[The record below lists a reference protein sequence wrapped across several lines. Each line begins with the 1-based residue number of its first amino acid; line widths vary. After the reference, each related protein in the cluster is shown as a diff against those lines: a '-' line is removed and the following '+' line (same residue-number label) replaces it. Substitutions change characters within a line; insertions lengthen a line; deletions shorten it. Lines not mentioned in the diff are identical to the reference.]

1 MSSRLTIAIIGGTGK
16 VGRHVAA
23 TAIEQGYSVRML
35 ARRPERVQLKSP
47 HAIIIEGSVT
57 DEAAIHSLL
66 EGGDGVIN
74 AFGQPMKDKPIYSE
88 VTARLLKGM
97 KEAGI
102 RRYVGVT
109 GGSLDIE
116 GDRKSWT
123 NRMGA
128 RLFRLFYGDFIRD
141 RQRELSVL
149 QEGDLDWTYVRLPF
163 VHEREVNKPV
173 KVNPYDMPGTSISN
187 RSIAQFLVD
196 QIKDAAYLRQTPFI
210 SQ

>member
-1 MSSRLTIAIIGGTGK
+1 LSRQTIAIIGGTGT
-16 VGRHVAA
+16 VGKHVAA
-23 TAIEQGYSVRML
+23 AAIEQGYSARIL

-57 DEAAIHSLL
+57 DETAIHSLL
-66 EGGDGVIN
+66 EGCDGVIN

-88 VTARLLKGM
+88 VAARLLQGM
-97 KEAGI
+97 KEIGI

-116 GDRKSWT
+116 GDRKSWM

-128 RLFRLFYGDFIRD
+128 RLFRLLYGDFIRD
-141 RQRELSVL
+141 RQRELGVL
-149 QEGDLDWTYVRLPF
+149 RDSDLDWTLVRLPF
-163 VHEREVNKPV
+163 VHERDVMKSV
-173 KVNPYDMPGTSISN
+173 KVDQYDMPGTKISN
-187 RSIAQFLVD
+187 THIARFLVD
-196 QIKDAAYLRQTPFI
+196 QVQDAAFLRSTPFI

>member
-1 MSSRLTIAIIGGTGK
+1 M
-16 VGRHVAA
+16 AA
-23 TAIEQGYSVRML
+23 AAIEQGYSARIL

-57 DEAAIHSLL
+57 DETAIHSLL
-66 EGGDGVIN
+66 EGCDGVIN

-88 VTARLLKGM
+88 VAARLLQGM
-97 KEAGI
+97 KEIGI

-116 GDRKSWT
+116 GDRKSWM

-128 RLFRLFYGDFIRD
+128 RLFRLLYGDFIRD
-141 RQRELSVL
+141 RQRELGVL
-149 QEGDLDWTYVRLPF
+149 RDSDLDWTLVRLPF
-163 VHEREVNKPV
+163 VHERDVMKSV
-173 KVNPYDMPGTSISN
+173 KVDQYDMPGTKISN
-187 RSIAQFLVD
+187 THIARFLVD
-196 QIKDAAYLRQTPFI
+196 QVQDAAFLRSTPFI

>member
-1 MSSRLTIAIIGGTGK
+1 MSRKTIAIVGGTGT

-23 TAIEQGYSVRML
+23 TAIEQGYSVRIL
-35 ARRPERVQLKSP
+35 ARRPERVQVNSP

-57 DEAAIHSLL
+57 DEAAIRSLL
-66 EGGDGVIN
+66 EGCDSVIN

-88 VTARLLKGM
+88 VVARLLKGM

-116 GDRKSWT
+116 GDRKSWM

-128 RLFRLFYGDFIRD
+128 RLFRLCYGDYIRD

-149 QEGDLDWTYVRLPF
+149 RESDLDWTLVRLPF
-163 VHEREVNKPV
+163 VHERDVMKSV
-173 KVNPYDMPGTSISN
+173 KVDQYDMPGTKISN
-187 RSIAQFLVD
+187 THIARFLVD
-196 QIKDAAYLRQTPFI
+196 QVQDAAFLRKTPFI